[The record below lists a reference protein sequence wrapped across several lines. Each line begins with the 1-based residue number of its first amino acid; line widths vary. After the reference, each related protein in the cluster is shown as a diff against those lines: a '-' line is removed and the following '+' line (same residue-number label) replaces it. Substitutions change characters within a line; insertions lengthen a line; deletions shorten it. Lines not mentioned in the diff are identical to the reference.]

1 MTKLIFRAA
10 NGDAQDVVL
19 PELGA
24 TIGRSPD
31 NTVPID
37 EPSVSGHH
45 GSIRFEHGAWWLH
58 DIGSSNGTSVNGIE
72 VKDRLLADGDMVRFG
87 SVDCVFVSVPEMPKV
102 AGDFSVSVWDTPP
115 SEAAPAAPVVPFMPG
130 PAPAV
135 SEPTPAVP
143 DAPPSEPEVA
153 PAVPVPTPAVSDA
166 PPSEPVVAPA
176 VPVPTPAVSDAP
188 PSEPEAAPVVAASA
202 AVTGAAVAKPALKL
216 PPKPALKHGLKLPG
230 KSGIPAKTSDKP
242 VEEKEVP
249 AAAAAPAP
257 VAPAKAPEAPAPA
270 KAKGRAEAKSAA
282 PEWKPPVLEVVKDAA
297 LPPMAD
303 DDVALIAELKN
314 RYLQIKE
321 QLANVVIGQTS
332 VVEEVL
338 VAVFSRGHALLVG
351 VPGLAKTLLISTLA
365 RVLDLGFKR
374 VQFTPDLMPSD
385 ITGTDV
391 LEEDK
396 VSGAR
401 RFRFVKGPVFTNM
414 LLADE
419 INRTPPKTQ
428 AALLEAMQE
437 HHITVGSET
446 YHLDEPFFVLATQNP
461 IEQEGTYPLPEAQ
474 MDRFMFN
481 IVVDYPSAEEE
492 SRIISSVTGATRPSL
507 DKLLDGPTV
516 IKLQDVVR
524 RVPVAPHV
532 IDYARNLARATRPKQ
547 PEAPDF
553 VREMVGWG
561 AGPRAGISLI
571 QAAKARAILHGRH
584 HATTADVSAVALP
597 VLRHRVITTF
607 AAEASGVKSD
617 DVVRMLLQAMK
628 PREDLEI

>member
-1 MTKLIFRAA
+1 MTKLVFRSAS
-10 NGDAQDVVL
+10 GEVQDVAI

-31 NTVPID
+31 CTVPIGD
-37 EPSVSGHH
+37 PSVSGHH
-45 GSIRFEHGAWWLH
+45 ASIRFEHGDWWIH
-58 DIGSSNGTSVNGIE
+58 DPGSSNGTCVNGVE
-72 VKDRLLADGDMVRFG
+72 VKDGVLKDGDLIRFG
-87 SVDCVFVSVPEMPKV
+87 NIECVFASKPVL
-102 AGDFSVSVWDTPP
+102 P
-115 SEAAPAAPVVPFMPG
+115 SPAAPAVQAPEPAPG
-130 PAPAV
+130 PSA
-135 SEPTPAVP
+135 SE
-143 DAPPSEPEVA
+143 SSVA
-153 PAVPVPTPAVSDA
+153 ESASASVSDSSSSSA
-166 PPSEPVVAPA
+166 STGSSAKLDIKLPPKIEL
-176 VPVPTPAVSDAP
+176 
-188 PSEPEAAPVVAASA
+188 
-202 AVTGAAVAKPALKL
+202 KPDLKL
-216 PPKPALKHGLKLPG
+216 PPKPELKSGLKLPG
-230 KSGIPAKTSDKP
+230 KSMFKGKAPSAGTAPAQ
-242 VEEKEVP
+242 
-249 AAAAAPAP
+249 AAANEAAAPAKEAAKAP
-257 VAPAKAPEAPAPA
+257 APATGTPAPAKEAPAPA
-270 KAKGRAEAKSAA
+270 AAKASD
-282 PEWKPPVLEVVKDAA
+282 WKPPVLEIPKEVA
-297 LPPMAD
+297 LPEMAD
-303 DDVALIAELKN
+303 DDVALIAELKD
-314 RYLQIKE
+314 RFIQIKE
-321 QLANVVIGQTS
+321 QLAQVVIGQTS

-396 VSGAR
+396 ASGVR

-437 HHITVGSET
+437 HHITVGAET
-446 YHLDEPFFVLATQNP
+446 YALDEPFFVLATQNP

-481 IVVDYPSAEEE
+481 IVVDYPTAEEV
-492 SRIISSVTGATRPSL
+492 SRIIASVTGAKRPPL
-507 DKLLDGPTV
+507 DKILDGPTV
-516 IKLQDVVR
+516 VKLQDVVR

-532 IDYARNLARATRPKQ
+532 VDYARNLARATRPKQ

-561 AGPRAGISLI
+561 AGPRAGISLV

-584 HATTADVSAVALP
+584 HATTADVTAVALP

-628 PREDLEI
+628 PREDLDI

>member
-1 MTKLIFRAA
+1 MTKLVFRAA
-10 NGDAQDVVL
+10 NGEAQDVVI

-31 NTVPID
+31 STVPID

-45 GSIRFEHGAWWLH
+45 GSIRFEHGEWWVR
-58 DIGSSNGTSVNGIE
+58 DNGSSNGTCVNDVE
-72 VKDRLLADGDMVRFG
+72 VKESVLKDGDRLRFG
-87 SVDCVFVSVPEMPKV
+87 SIECVFASAPELPVPV
-102 AGDFSVSVWDTPP
+102 ADFAVP
-115 SEAAPAAPVVPFMPG
+115 AAPVADFAVPAAPVVPE
-130 PAPAV
+130 AV
-135 SEPTPAVP
+135 AAESN
-143 DAPPSEPEVA
+143 
-153 PAVPVPTPAVSDA
+153 PVQ
-166 PPSEPVVAPA
+166 PVVAEPA
-176 VPVPTPAVSDAP
+176 VAPVAAMAAAAP
-188 PSEPEAAPVVAASA
+188 PVEAH
-202 AVTGAAVAKPALKL
+202 AKPELKL
-216 PPKPALKHGLKLPG
+216 PPKPALKPGWKLPG
-230 KSGIPAKTSDKP
+230 KT
-242 VEEKEVP
+242 
-249 AAAAAPAP
+249 P
-257 VAPAKAPEAPAPA
+257 VAAKAPEASASAKVPETPAPAKAAEPTVPA

-297 LPPMAD
+297 LPPMAG
-303 DDVALIAELKN
+303 DDVALIAELKD

-492 SRIISSVTGATRPSL
+492 SRIIASVTGATRPSL

-584 HATTADVSAVALP
+584 HATTMDVSAVALP

>member
-1 MTKLIFRAA
+1 MTKLVFRAA
-10 NGDAQDVVL
+10 NGEAQDVVI

-31 NTVPID
+31 STVPID

-45 GSIRFEHGAWWLH
+45 GSIRFEHGEWWVR
-58 DIGSSNGTSVNGIE
+58 DNGSSNGTCVNDVE
-72 VKDRLLADGDMVRFG
+72 VKESVLKDGDRLRFG
-87 SVDCVFVSVPEMPKV
+87 SIECVFASAPELPVPV
-102 AGDFSVSVWDTPP
+102 ADFAVP
-115 SEAAPAAPVVPFMPG
+115 AAPVADFAVPAAPVVPE
-130 PAPAV
+130 AV
-135 SEPTPAVP
+135 AAESN
-143 DAPPSEPEVA
+143 
-153 PAVPVPTPAVSDA
+153 PVQ
-166 PPSEPVVAPA
+166 PVVAEPA
-176 VPVPTPAVSDAP
+176 VAPVAAMAAAAP
-188 PSEPEAAPVVAASA
+188 PVEAH
-202 AVTGAAVAKPALKL
+202 AKPELKL
-216 PPKPALKHGLKLPG
+216 PPKPALKPGWKLPG
-230 KSGIPAKTSDKP
+230 KTPVAAKTA
-242 VEEKEVP
+242 EP
-249 AAAAAPAP
+249 A
-257 VAPAKAPEAPAPA
+257 APAKAPEPAAPA
-270 KAKGRAEAKSAA
+270 KAKDRAEAKSAA

-297 LPPMAD
+297 LPPMAG
-303 DDVALIAELKN
+303 DDVALIAELKD

-584 HATTADVSAVALP
+584 HATTMDVSAVALP

>member
-10 NGDAQDVVL
+10 NGEAQDVVI

-31 NTVPID
+31 STVPID

-45 GSIRFEHGAWWLH
+45 GSIRFEHGEWWVR
-58 DIGSSNGTSVNGIE
+58 DNGSSNGTCVNDVE
-72 VKDRLLADGDMVRFG
+72 VKESVLKDGDRLRFG
-87 SVDCVFVSVPEMPKV
+87 SIECVFASAPELPVPV
-102 AGDFSVSVWDTPP
+102 ADFAVP
-115 SEAAPAAPVVPFMPG
+115 AAPVADFAVPAAPVVLE
-130 PAPAV
+130 AV
-135 SEPTPAVP
+135 AAESN
-143 DAPPSEPEVA
+143 
-153 PAVPVPTPAVSDA
+153 PVQ
-166 PPSEPVVAPA
+166 PVVAEPA
-176 VPVPTPAVSDAP
+176 VAPVAAMAAAAP
-188 PSEPEAAPVVAASA
+188 PVEAH
-202 AVTGAAVAKPALKL
+202 AKPELKL
-216 PPKPALKHGLKLPG
+216 PPKPALKPGWKLPG
-230 KSGIPAKTSDKP
+230 KT
-242 VEEKEVP
+242 
-249 AAAAAPAP
+249 P
-257 VAPAKAPEAPAPA
+257 VAAKAPEASASAKVPETPAPA
-270 KAKGRAEAKSAA
+270 KAAEPTVPAKAKDRAEAKSAA

-396 VSGAR
+396 VSGVR
-401 RFRFVKGPVFTNM
+401 RFRFVKGPIFTNM

-446 YHLDEPFFVLATQNP
+446 YALDEPFFVLATQNP

>member
-45 GSIRFEHGAWWLH
+45 GSIRFEHGEWWVR
-58 DIGSSNGTSVNGIE
+58 DNGSSNGTCVNDVE
-72 VKDRLLADGDMVRFG
+72 VKESVLKDGDRLRFG
-87 SVDCVFVSVPEMPKV
+87 SIECVFASAPELPVPV
-102 AGDFSVSVWDTPP
+102 ADFAVP
-115 SEAAPAAPVVPFMPG
+115 AAPVADFAVPAAPVVPE
-130 PAPAV
+130 AV
-135 SEPTPAVP
+135 AAESN
-143 DAPPSEPEVA
+143 
-153 PAVPVPTPAVSDA
+153 PVQ
-166 PPSEPVVAPA
+166 PVVAEPA
-176 VPVPTPAVSDAP
+176 VAPVAAMAAAAP
-188 PSEPEAAPVVAASA
+188 PVEAH
-202 AVTGAAVAKPALKL
+202 AKPELKL
-216 PPKPALKHGLKLPG
+216 PPKPALKPGWKLPG
-230 KSGIPAKTSDKP
+230 KT
-242 VEEKEVP
+242 
-249 AAAAAPAP
+249 P
-257 VAPAKAPEAPAPA
+257 VAAKAPEASASAKVPETPAPA
-270 KAKGRAEAKSAA
+270 KAAEPTVPAKAKDRAEAKSAA

-396 VSGAR
+396 VSGVR
-401 RFRFVKGPVFTNM
+401 RFRFVKGPIFTNM

>member
-24 TIGRSPD
+24 MIGRSPD

-45 GSIRFEHGAWWLH
+45 GSIRFEHGEWWVR
-58 DIGSSNGTSVNGIE
+58 DNGRSNGTCVNDVE
-72 VKDRLLADGDMVRFG
+72 VKESVLKDGDRLRFG
-87 SVDCVFVSVPEMPKV
+87 SIECVFASALELPVPV
-102 AGDFSVSVWDTPP
+102 ADFAVP
-115 SEAAPAAPVVPFMPG
+115 AAPVADFAVPAAPVVPE
-130 PAPAV
+130 AV
-135 SEPTPAVP
+135 AAESN
-143 DAPPSEPEVA
+143 
-153 PAVPVPTPAVSDA
+153 PVQ
-166 PPSEPVVAPA
+166 PVVAEPA
-176 VPVPTPAVSDAP
+176 VAPVAAMAAAAP
-188 PSEPEAAPVVAASA
+188 PVEAH
-202 AVTGAAVAKPALKL
+202 AKPKLKL
-216 PPKPALKHGLKLPG
+216 PPKPALKPGWKLPG
-230 KSGIPAKTSDKP
+230 KT
-242 VEEKEVP
+242 
-249 AAAAAPAP
+249 P
-257 VAPAKAPEAPAPA
+257 VAAKAPEASASAKVPETPAPA
-270 KAKGRAEAKSAA
+270 KAAEPTVPAKAKDRAETKSAA

-303 DDVALIAELKN
+303 DDVALIAEIKN

-396 VSGAR
+396 VSGVR
-401 RFRFVKGPVFTNM
+401 RFRFVKGPIFTNM

-446 YHLDEPFFVLATQNP
+446 YALDEPFFVLATQNP

-571 QAAKARAILHGRH
+571 QAAKARAILHGRR

>member
-24 TIGRSPD
+24 TVGRSPD

-45 GSIRFEHGAWWLH
+45 GSIRFEHGEWWVR
-58 DIGSSNGTSVNGIE
+58 DNGSSNGTCVNDVE
-72 VKDRLLADGDMVRFG
+72 VKESVLKDGDKLRFG
-87 SVDCVFVSVPEMPKV
+87 SIECVFASAPELPVPV
-102 AGDFSVSVWDTPP
+102 AAVPVADFAV
-115 SEAAPAAPVVPFMPG
+115 PAAPVVPE
-130 PAPAV
+130 AV
-135 SEPTPAVP
+135 AAESN
-143 DAPPSEPEVA
+143 
-153 PAVPVPTPAVSDA
+153 PVQ
-166 PPSEPVVAPA
+166 PVVAEPA
-176 VPVPTPAVSDAP
+176 IAPVAAMAAAAP
-188 PSEPEAAPVVAASA
+188 PVEAP
-202 AVTGAAVAKPALKL
+202 AKPELKL
-216 PPKPALKHGLKLPG
+216 PPKPALKPGLKLPG
-230 KSGIPAKTSDKP
+230 KTP
-242 VEEKEVP
+242 VS
-249 AAAAAPAP
+249 
-257 VAPAKAPEAPAPA
+257 AKAPEAPVPAKAPETPAPAKPAEPAAPA
-270 KAKGRAEAKSAA
+270 KAKDRAEAKPAA
-282 PEWKPPVLEVVKDAA
+282 PEWKPPVLEVVKDAV

-401 RFRFVKGPVFTNM
+401 RFRFVKGPIFTNM

-446 YHLDEPFFVLATQNP
+446 YALDEPFFVLATQNP

-492 SRIISSVTGATRPSL
+492 SRIIASVTGATRPSL

>member
-1 MTKLIFRAA
+1 MTKLVFRAA
-10 NGDAQDVVL
+10 NGEAQDVVI

-31 NTVPID
+31 STVPID

-45 GSIRFEHGAWWLH
+45 GSIRFEHGEWWVR
-58 DIGSSNGTSVNGIE
+58 DNGSSNGTCVNDVE
-72 VKDRLLADGDMVRFG
+72 VKESVLKDGDRLRFG
-87 SVDCVFVSVPEMPKV
+87 SIECVFASAPELPVPV
-102 AGDFSVSVWDTPP
+102 ADFAVP
-115 SEAAPAAPVVPFMPG
+115 AAPVADFAVPAAPVADFAVPAAPVVPE
-130 PAPAV
+130 AV
-135 SEPTPAVP
+135 AAESN
-143 DAPPSEPEVA
+143 
-153 PAVPVPTPAVSDA
+153 PVQ
-166 PPSEPVVAPA
+166 PVVAEPA
-176 VPVPTPAVSDAP
+176 VAPVAAMAAAAP
-188 PSEPEAAPVVAASA
+188 PVEAH
-202 AVTGAAVAKPALKL
+202 AKPELKL
-216 PPKPALKHGLKLPG
+216 PPKPALKPGWKLPG
-230 KSGIPAKTSDKP
+230 KT
-242 VEEKEVP
+242 
-249 AAAAAPAP
+249 P
-257 VAPAKAPEAPAPA
+257 VAAKAPEASASAKVPETPAPA
-270 KAKGRAEAKSAA
+270 KAAEPTVPAKAKDRAEAKSAA

-396 VSGAR
+396 VSGVR
-401 RFRFVKGPVFTNM
+401 RFRFVKGPIFTNM